1 MKGGEER
8 KKESCSIVLIT
19 IQIQRESTQYIVPHG
34 QDRVFFSCLH
44 QRSSHL
50 NTLLV

>member
-1 MKGGEER
+1 MKGGEKR
-8 KKESCSIVLIT
+8 KEKKKLFYNIT

-34 QDRVFFSCLH
+34 QDRVFLSCLH

>member
-1 MKGGEER
+1 MKGGGGGER
-8 KKESCSIVLIT
+8 KKLFYSIT

-34 QDRVFFSCLH
+34 QDRVFLSCLH

-50 NTLLV
+50 STLLV